1 MTVRKSLIAGQ
12 IRCQRRFGAV
22 PAPAPS
28 LGFPPLVP
36 VLVIRLEHIEM
47 RYEPMLKRRFWPE
60 IKDLQKNGG
69 KEKYIWG
76 GTPLSILHRC
86 SGWLGSF
93 GRRVVAQRALRNL
106 GSVEQDLGIRGA
118 DGADE
123 HAVGDTCD
131 EVADSIAA

>member
-1 MTVRKSLIAGQ
+1 MRKSLIAEQ

-22 PAPAPS
+22 LAPALS
-28 LGFPPLVP
+28 LGRCLSFAWG
-36 VLVIRLEHIEM
+36 ISKCDMSQCRSG
-47 RYEPMLKRRFWPE
+47 RFWPE
-60 IKDLQKNGG
+60 IKYLQKNGG

-76 GTPLSILHRC
+76 VPPLSILHRC
-86 SGWLGSF
+86 FGWLGSF
-93 GRRVVAQRALRNL
+93 GGRVVAQRALRNL

-131 EVADSIAA
+131 EVADPIAA